1 MIHVNNRSYRPRKQ
15 AIVGICLDG
24 CSQAYLDEA
33 AAQMP
38 NLRSIIERGVHGQVN
53 TAVPSFTNPNNVAI
67 ITGAPP
73 AINGIPGNFYYDLD
87 AAEEVMMNDPRFLRA
102 PTILAAFHQAGQQVA
117 AITTKDKLRL
127 LLAHGWQGINFSVEK
142 AHEVEP
148 ATHGIADV
156 LDLVGRENPG
166 IYDPEASVYCI
177 EAGARL
183 LERYDLD
190 LLYLS
195 TTDFVQHKWAPGE
208 PEANAF
214 YARLDRFIGALDS
227 QDIILGITA
236 DHGMNAKTNADGTPK
251 VQFIET
257 QLVAAGIAEARVIL
271 PITDPYV
278 VHHGAL
284 GSYATVYLD
293 DAHTARATAIL
304 RAIPGV
310 EQVLSREQ
318 AAAHLPTPPRPHRRT
333 GRPRRPRHRPRPHPR
348 LARPRRRRR
357 GPALTRRSARRRGP
371 HDLQSTAN
379 RPIRRAIG
387 LGPSTQLGPLSL
399 SLQRSPILMHP
410 LRTHLCPSAS
420 ICVHLRPSADYKL
433 M

>member
-1 MIHVNNRSYRPRKQ
+1 MIQVNDRGYRPREKT
-15 AIVGICLDG
+15 IVGICLDG
-24 CSQAYLDEA
+24 CAQAYLDEA

-38 NLRSIIERGVHGQVN
+38 NLRSIIERGVHGQVH
-53 TAVPSFTNPNNVAI
+53 TVIPSFTNPNNVAI

-73 AINGIPGNFYYDLD
+73 AVNGIPGNFYYDID

-102 PTILAAFHQAGQQVA
+102 PSILAAFHQAGQQVA

-127 LLAHGWQGINFSVEK
+127 LLAHGWHGINFSVEK
-142 AHEVEP
+142 AHEAAP
-148 ATHGIADV
+148 STHGIADV

-214 YARLDRFIGALDS
+214 YARLDRFIGALDA

-236 DHGMNAKTNADGTPK
+236 DHGMNAKTNADGAPK

-284 GSYATVYLD
+284 GSYATVYID

-318 AAAHLPTPPRPHRRT
+318 AVATYQLPPDRIGELVVLADQDTVLGRTPDWHE
-333 GRPRRPRHRPRPHPR
+333 
-348 LARPRRRRR
+348 LADVAE
-357 GPALTRRSARRRGP
+357 GLRSHGGLHEGVVP
-371 HDLQSTAN
+371 MICN
-379 RPIRRAIG
+379 RPLTDEYAELLASGQARNWD
-387 LGPSTQLGPLSL
+387 LFDF
-399 SLQRSPILMHP
+399 
-410 LRTHLCPSAS
+410 LCNGVVA
-420 ICVHLRPSADYKL
+420 
-433 M
+433 

>member
-15 AIVGICLDG
+15 TIVGLCLDG

-38 NLRSIIERGVHGQVN
+38 NLRAIIERGVHGQVN
-53 TAVPSFTNPNNVAI
+53 TVIPSFTNPNNVAI
-67 ITGAPP
+67 ITGAPS
-73 AINGIPGNFYYDLD
+73 AINGIPGNFYYDID

-156 LDLVGRENPG
+156 LALVGRKNPG

-177 EAGARL
+177 EAGAL
-183 LERYDLD
+183 LLTRHDLD

-195 TTDFVQHKWAPGE
+195 TTDFVQHKWPPGE

-284 GSYATVYLD
+284 GL
-293 DAHTARATAIL
+293 L
-304 RAIPGV
+304 RHR
-310 EQVLSREQ
+310 LSRRRAHRTRHRNPPRHPRRRTGAQ
-318 AAAHLPTPPRPHRRT
+318 PRASRRHLPTPPRPHRRT
-333 GRPRRPRHRPRPHPR
+333 RSSSPTKTPSSAAPPTGTTSPTSPRAYAH
-348 LARPRRRRR
+348 
-357 GPALTRRSARRRGP
+357 
-371 HDLQSTAN
+371 TAVCTK
-379 RPIRRAIG
+379 A
-387 LGPSTQLGPLSL
+387 
-399 SLQRSPILMHP
+399 
-410 LRTHLCPSAS
+410 
-420 ICVHLRPSADYKL
+420 
-433 M
+433 